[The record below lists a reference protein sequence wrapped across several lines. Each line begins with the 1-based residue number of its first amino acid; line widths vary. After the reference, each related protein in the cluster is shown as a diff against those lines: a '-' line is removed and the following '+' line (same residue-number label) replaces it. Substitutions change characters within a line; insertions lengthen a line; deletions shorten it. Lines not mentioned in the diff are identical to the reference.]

1 MLADSHSLVHV
12 DISVPAALAGLG
24 FGLSLIVAIG
34 PQNAFVLRTGLRRE
48 HVAIVVAICAL
59 SDIALIV
66 AGVAGM
72 GALLRREPVLLTVV
86 RVVGAT
92 FLLGYAALALYRAI
106 RSGALGADNH
116 LASTLRAA
124 VLTALALTWL
134 NPGVYLDT
142 VLLLG
147 SVANTHPGQQW
158 VFAAGAAIGSVGWF
172 LGLGFGARVLGPAFT
187 RPIAWRLLDI
197 AVAIVMT
204 SIGLRLALNG
214 TGAPPVHP
222 GS

>member
-1 MLADSHSLVHV
+1 MLADGHSLVV
-12 DISVPAALAGLG
+12 MDVSLPAALAGLG
-24 FGLSLIVAIG
+24 FGLSLLVAIG

-59 SDIALIV
+59 SDVALII

-72 GALLRREPVLLTVV
+72 GALLQREPVLLTVV

-92 FLLGYAALALYRAI
+92 FLLGYAALALFRAI
-106 RSGALGADNH
+106 RTGALRADT
-116 LASTLRAA
+116 AAPSTLRAA
-124 VLTALALTWL
+124 VLTALGLTWL

-147 SVANTHPGQQW
+147 SVANTHAGQQW
-158 VFAAGAAIGSVGWF
+158 VFAAGAAAGSIAWF
-172 LGLGFGARVLGPAFT
+172 LGLGYGARLLSAAFA
-187 RPIAWRLLDI
+187 RPLAWRLLDI
-197 AVAIVMT
+197 AVAVVMT
-204 SIGLRLALNG
+204 TIGLRLAFDG
-214 TGAPPVHP
+214 TATAHVHS

>member
-1 MLADSHSLVHV
+1 VDGHSLVLV
-12 DISVPAALAGLG
+12 DISLPAAFAGLG

-48 HVAIVVAICAL
+48 HVLIVVAICAL

-66 AGVAGM
+66 GGVAGM

-92 FLLGYAALALYRAI
+92 FLLSYAALALYRAI
-106 RSGALGADNH
+106 RTGALRADNQVT
-116 LASTLRAA
+116 STLRAA

-158 VFAAGAAIGSVGWF
+158 VFAAGAAFGSVAWF
-172 LGLGFGARVLGPAFT
+172 LGLGFGARILGPAFA

-204 SIGLRLALNG
+204 TIGLRLALNG
-214 TGAPPVHP
+214 TITPSGPVS
-222 GS
+222 G